1 MVFYYCTPKKLTL
14 QQCDL
19 RHIEIPS
26 GAFCPLD
33 CDSNLPV
40 VLERTLNPKENTQLS
55 VQRSSVNS
63 IHSYYAIDINKIN
76 FAVMTL
82 LRIA

>member
-19 RHIEIPS
+19 RNIDFLP
-26 GAFCPLD
+26 GPFRPLD
-33 CDSNLPV
+33 GDRNLPV
-40 VLERTLNPKENTQLS
+40 VLERTLNPNENTQPS
-55 VQRSSVNS
+55 VQRSSINS
-63 IHSYYAIDINKIN
+63 IHSYYAININKIN